1 MKKFM
6 LAAVIAA
13 VGALGVAGI
22 ASAIQGQ
29 QAISAKV
36 TNNKAGTKSK
46 PKSVGI
52 LTVTTTTTPA
62 PGEEGTFATK
72 TAVIFFDKNIVFGG
86 SKFRSCSASQ
96 VVSDDSKCPAGSKV
110 GGGTSVARFAGQTV
124 ALTVKAYN
132 GPGGNKLSLLVDNQQ
147 FGIHAA
153 LAGTLSNATGN
164 YGKKLTV
171 TIPANLQSPL
181 PGQFATLTQFLTKV
195 GGTSKGTPYVGLK
208 GCSGGKLKFKG
219 TFNYTDGTSKT
230 ATNSINCRK

>member
-22 ASAIQGQ
+22 ASAIQGGQ
-29 QAISAKV
+29 GIKVKV

-46 PKSVGI
+46 PKSVGL

-72 TAVIFFDKNIVFGG
+72 TAVIYFDKNIVFGN
-86 SKFRSCSASQ
+86 SKFRSCAASQ
-96 VVSDDSKCPAGSKV
+96 VVSDDSKCPAGSKI
-110 GGGTSVARFAGQTV
+110 GGGSAVARFAGQTV

-132 GPGGNKLSLLVDNQQ
+132 GPSGKLSLLVDNQQ

-153 LAGTLSNATGN
+153 LAGTLKNATGD

-230 ATNSINCRK
+230 ATTTATCRK

>member
-13 VGALGVAGI
+13 VGALGVVGV
-22 ASAIQGQ
+22 ASAIQGGQ
-29 QAISAKV
+29 GIKVKV

-62 PGEEGTFATK
+62 PGEEGKFATK
-72 TAVIFFDKNIVFGG
+72 TAIIYFDKNIVFGG
-86 SKFRSCSASQ
+86 SKFKSCAASQ
-96 VVSDDSKCPAGSKV
+96 VVSDDTKCPSGSKV
-110 GGGTSVARFAGQTV
+110 GSGTATARFAGQTV

-132 GPGGNKLSLLVDNQQ
+132 GPKGTKLALLVDNQA

-153 LAGTLSNATGN
+153 LTGTLTNTTGA

-171 TIPANLQSPL
+171 TIPPNLQQPL
-181 PGQFATLTQFLTKV
+181 AGQFATLTVFLTKV

-230 ATNSINCRK
+230 ATTTANCRK